1 MSAYQAR
8 AARDAKA
15 GEAAFWT
22 AVAERHPEITTGD
35 LDPLETFAFSE
46 ACERVIATE
55 HPQRK
60 RGRHM
65 DTITAT
71 FDLERETKGAVR
83 YQERGFDRDAG
94 KRAVGTLYLRKAA
107 VGGAAPAVVRVTIEA
122 SA

>member
-46 ACERVIATE
+46 ACERVIAAWLLLNTPNE
-55 HPQRK
+55 SE
-60 RGRHM
+60 
-65 DTITAT
+65 AT
-71 FDLERETKGAVR
+71 HGHDHSDV
-83 YQERGFDRDAG
+83 
-94 KRAVGTLYLRKAA
+94 
-107 VGGAAPAVVRVTIEA
+107 
-122 SA
+122 